1 MPDSPPFLARIE
13 QGLFGR
19 LRRDA
24 GAEWAAYTQH
34 EFVRALAR
42 GTLPEADFRIFLTQ
56 DYLYLIHY
64 ARCYALAV
72 FKSDTLEEMRAA
84 ARVMGHVLAEMPLH
98 VEFCAEWGLTE
109 ADMQAQPESLEL
121 LAYSRFLVDRG
132 VAGDVLDLLV
142 SLSACAVGYGEVGA
156 RLLADPETV
165 LEGNPY
171 LRWMQAYAS
180 DEYTEGAIDAMAAL
194 ERVWAARGSQARY
207 PALLR
212 DFKTAAQLE
221 AAFWRAGQQRNFP
234 A

>member
-1 MPDSPPFLARIE
+1 MAEPAGFLQQIE
-13 QGLFGR
+13 GGLFGR

-24 GAEWAAYTQH
+24 GADWAAYTQH

-42 GTLPEADFRIFLTQ
+42 GTLPENDFRTFLTQ

-72 FKSDTLEEMRAA
+72 FKSDTLPEMRAA

-98 VEFCAEWGLTE
+98 VEFCAQWGLSE

-142 SLSACAVGYGEVGA
+142 SLSACSVGYGEVGA
-156 RLLADPETV
+156 RLLADPETKI
-165 LEGNPY
+165 EGNPY

-180 DEYTEGAIDAMAAL
+180 DEYAAGAIEAMEAL
-194 ERVWAARGSQARY
+194 DRVWAARGAEARY
-207 PALLR
+207 PMLLR
-212 DFKTAAQLE
+212 DFRTAAQLE

-234 A
+234 V